1 MFFSSSYILYVFL
14 PTLLITGLAQL
25 WVRNAYNKWSQ
36 IGNSSRVN
44 GMDTAQALMSRA
56 GIRRVGLEVT
66 QGQMSDHFDP
76 RDETVR
82 LSEGVARQPS
92 IASMAIAAHEFGHVQ
107 QHQENSPLMA
117 LRTMLVPAATLGPQI
132 GFGMIFL
139 GLILNAF
146 GLAVIGLI
154 LFAGTT
160 VFTFVTLPVELDA
173 SRRAMKLLNTA
184 GLIQSEQDREG
195 AHAVLRAAAFTYVA
209 AVATSLLTLLYYAM
223 LIFGGGRRR

>member
-1 MFFSSSYILYVFL
+1 MFFSSSYLLYVFL
-14 PTLLITGLAQL
+14 PTLVITGLAQL

-36 IGNSSRVN
+36 IGNSSHVN
-44 GMDTAQALMSRA
+44 GMDTAQTLMSRG
-56 GIRRVGLEVT
+56 GIQRVGLEVS

-76 RDETVR
+76 RSETVR
-82 LSEGVARQPS
+82 LSPGVAQEAS
-92 IASMAIAAHEFGHVQ
+92 VASMAIAAHEFGHVQ
-107 QHQENSPLMA
+107 QHQQDSPLMA
-117 LRTMLVPAATLGPQI
+117 IRTILVPAATLGPQI

-146 GLAVIGLI
+146 GLAVLGLI

-173 SRRAMKLLNTA
+173 SRRAMILLNET
-184 GLIQSEQDREG
+184 GLIQTQQDREG
-195 AHAVLRAAAFTYVA
+195 ARAVLRAAAFTYVA

-223 LIFGGGRRR
+223 LVFGGRRD

>member
-1 MFFSSSYILYVFL
+1 MFFNSSYMLYVFL
-14 PTLLITGLAQL
+14 PTLIITGLAQL

-36 IGNSSRVN
+36 VANSSRAT
-44 GMDTAQALMSRA
+44 GIETAQTLMSRG
-56 GIRRVGLEVT
+56 GIKRVGLEVT

-76 RDETVR
+76 RSETVR
-82 LSEGVARQPS
+82 LSQGVAQQPS
-92 IASMAIAAHEFGHVQ
+92 IAAMAIAAHEFGHVQ

-117 LRTMLVPAATLGPQI
+117 MRTVLVPAATIGPRI
-132 GFGMIFL
+132 GLGMIIL
-139 GLILNAF
+139 GLILNTF

-173 SRRAMKLLNTA
+173 SRRAMKLLNDT
-184 GLIQSEQDREG
+184 GLIQTDQDRAG

-209 AVATSLLTLLYYAM
+209 AVATSLMTLMYYAM
-223 LIFGGGRRR
+223 LVFGGGRRR

>member
-1 MFFSSSYILYVFL
+1 MFFSSSYLLYVFL
-14 PTLLITGLAQL
+14 PTLVITGLAQL

-36 IGNSSRVN
+36 IANSSRVN
-44 GMDTAQALMSRA
+44 GMDTAQALMSRG
-56 GIRRVGLEVT
+56 GIQRVGLEVS

-76 RDETVR
+76 RSETVR
-82 LSEGVARQPS
+82 LSPGVAREAS
-92 IASMAIAAHEFGHVQ
+92 VASMAIAAHEFGHVQ
-107 QHQENSPLMA
+107 QHQQDSPLMA
-117 LRTMLVPAATLGPQI
+117 IRTILVPAATLGPQV

-146 GLAVIGLI
+146 GLAVLGLI

-173 SRRAMKLLNTA
+173 SRRAMILLNET
-184 GLIQSEQDREG
+184 GLIQTQQDREG
-195 AHAVLRAAAFTYVA
+195 ARAVLRAAAFTYVA

-223 LIFGGGRRR
+223 LVFGGRRD